1 MLIYSINKSFIFTNV
16 LLMFHVTV
24 IRSQCNTSWR

>member
-1 MLIYSINKSFIFTNV
+1 
-16 LLMFHVTV
+16 MFHVTV